1 MNNEPPPSKR
11 MKRKTPR
18 LDQYPLFIQFSENLA
33 NPELWIRK
41 AKELLVAARILEAY
55 VVRYWSKVRVSKD
68 RRLTRLPRGKYV
80 QGPYSLLIAYAIE
93 DYFKALLVYKNQGS
107 FRNRLLNDIPSYIKT
122 HDLLQLGRDVGMT
135 FTIVE
140 EDLLVRLSR
149 NSTWAARYP
158 VPTGPTGIA
167 AMRQFSDG
175 KTYLTAYF
183 GPEDVDR
190 IHRFLDR
197 LVKLIEGAMHYVS
210 QNQTMVRPKTICD
223 AG

>member
-1 MNNEPPPSKR
+1 MKNGPPSSKS
-11 MKRKTPR
+11 MKRKKPK
-18 LDQYPLFIQFSENLA
+18 LDQNPLFIQFSENLA
-33 NPELWIRK
+33 NPELWIGK
-41 AKELLVAARILEAY
+41 AEELLVAARILEAY
-55 VVRYWSKVRVSKD
+55 VVRYWSKVRVGKD
-68 RRLTRLPRGKYV
+68 GRLTRLPRGKHV

-93 DYFKALLVYKNQGS
+93 DYLKALLVYKNQGR
-107 FRNRLLNDIPSYIKT
+107 FRNRLLSDIPSYIKT

-135 FTIVE
+135 FTIIE

-149 NSTWAARYP
+149 NSLWAARYP
-158 VPTGPTGIA
+158 VPTGPTGVA
-167 AMRQFSDG
+167 AVRQFSDG

-197 LVKLIEGAMHYVS
+197 LVKLIEETRHHVS
-210 QNQTMVRPKTICD
+210 QSQSMGWPKTICD

>member
-1 MNNEPPPSKR
+1 

-33 NPELWIRK
+33 DPELWIRK
-41 AKELLVAARILEAY
+41 AEELLVAARILEAY
-55 VVRYWSKVRVSKD
+55 VVRYWSKVRVGKD
-68 RRLTRLPRGKYV
+68 GRLAHLPRGKHV

-93 DYFKALLVYKNQGS
+93 DYFKALLVYKNQGA
-107 FRNRLLNDIPSYIKT
+107 FRNRLLNDIPSYFKT

-158 VPTGPTGIA
+158 VPTVPTGIA

-183 GPEDVDR
+183 RPEDVDR

-197 LVKLIEGAMHYVS
+197 LVKLIERAMHHVS